1 MGRTQISLTFTEH
14 LMSGTIPK
22 LLDTRKLRTKKLG
35 SLLRPFSSNHR
46 ASFQA
51 SPVIW
56 SYSNLLCLEVRH
68 LGGGGLAVL
77 LQVMRK
83 HM

>member
-1 MGRTQISLTFTEH
+1 
-14 LMSGTIPK
+14 MSGTIPK

-35 SLLRPFSSNHR
+35 NLSEAISSNHR

-68 LGGGGLAVL
+68 LEEEAWLPW

-83 HM
+83 RM